1 MGQQKTENR
10 KQKTGA
16 ASPRPSRKV
25 WWGLAVL
32 IIAAVGGFAWVRVG
46 MLDLPSVPSAVTT
59 EAAGLADLEKMKQL
73 DDLIFGVRQRTGA
86 LQDAGAKS
94 AASWQPNP

>member
-1 MGQQKTENR
+1 MGQQKTEDR

-32 IIAAVGGFAWVRVG
+32 IIVAVGGFAWMRVG
-46 MLDLPSVPSAVTT
+46 MLDLPSVPSTVTR
-59 EAAGLADLEKMKQL
+59 EARQVIVELTGHRSRVAAEISSSSFFGNSLG
-73 DDLIFGVRQRTGA
+73 FGVTI
-86 LQDAGAKS
+86 LS
-94 AASWQPNP
+94 AT